1 MNSSSD
7 PSRSFRVAAAL
18 LAVLACLSAPA
29 SGWARPAPARD
40 PVFAIMGS
48 PDAWSVSRDG
58 AGCYVMS
65 PWRRQTSRMVL
76 GIHPKFGAGLY
87 AVGLPT
93 SVPDDD
99 RTTRVLVRTEAGD
112 VARVAVMVAP
122 DLLFVRL
129 SPEEFS
135 QGLVEVGRAGVLW
148 LSVRGTWVSHSGKA
162 PAEAVETYRKDCA
175 GWVPPAAPTP
185 LAGGHSGAH
194 GG

>member
-1 MNSSSD
+1 MSPSSG

-18 LAVLACLSAPA
+18 LAALACLSAPA
-29 SGWARPAPARD
+29 SGWARPAPVRD

-76 GIHPKFGAGLY
+76 GIHPKFGAGFY

-112 VARVAVMVAP
+112 VAKVAALVAP

-135 QGLVEVGRAGVLW
+135 QGLAELGRAGVLW
-148 LSVRGTWVSHSGKA
+148 FSVRGTWVSHSGKA

-175 GWVPPAAPTP
+175 GWVPPAPSPPSADAHP
-185 LAGGHSGAH
+185 GAH
-194 GG
+194 AG